1 MFACY
6 LCAKHKPEIQAVETA
21 LMYYVVWL
29 RENRGRLNKT
39 GIKASSIRNY
49 VVHVAN
55 FFDDVGSS
63 LPNRSKFSRYNRTLA
78 GLENLEDTLALP
90 EFRVFRVTLQFLRK
104 GCFKLLDLSDPDT
117 VMFWTL
123 ITSAVTNAFRLKG
136 IGLVRSK
143 PDAVR
148 NPIEVVRVQHLTF
161 KPNMLR
167 PLSSTLFKKRTKTSK
182 NVDIS
187 WGYSK
192 NNVINPVKYQRQYL
206 LNRGFTSTDNNT
218 EPLWQWSSGNIATA
232 DSVLWVVK
240 GLMLLN
246 NLNPYDY
253 DKISFRHGGAQ
264 EVTNQLHHMKAV
276 QKIQRIAHRWSKKS
290 TSWRRYSDI
299 PHDFKVRVTAAL
311 ADGCPSDLGG

>member
-1 MFACY
+1 MVLLTGQCRLSTKVTNAVDPPLTKSVHITYSKGRGESTRQNYSTGVKAFADFLSKNPYFHNMFACY

-55 FFDDVGSS
+55 FFDDVGST
-63 LPNRSKFSRYNRTLA
+63 LPDRSKFSRYNRTLA

-192 NNVINPVKYQRQYL
+192 NNVINPVKYQR
-206 LNRGFTSTDNNT
+206 
-218 EPLWQWSSGNIATA
+218 
-232 DSVLWVVK
+232 
-240 GLMLLN
+240 
-246 NLNPYDY
+246 
-253 DKISFRHGGAQ
+253 
-264 EVTNQLHHMKAV
+264 
-276 QKIQRIAHRWSKKS
+276 
-290 TSWRRYSDI
+290 
-299 PHDFKVRVTAAL
+299 
-311 ADGCPSDLGG
+311 